1 MQFTWL
7 WPSFANLMAWPLQ
20 QQFRSRS
27 TSEPPKGLPGGTS
40 GKESACQLRRHNR
53 RRFDPWVRKILW
65 NREWQPTPEFMARKF
80 HGQRSLAGHSPWG
93 CKESDMTEWLSTAHT
108 KGFLKMLTPSLP
120 QNSYVKITRRRAIAL
135 VFFKAPLWFS
145 CAAKCIS
152 ALYYF
157 QRQ

>member
-1 MQFTWL
+1 MQIMWL
-7 WPSFANLMAWPLQ
+7 WPSSANLMAWPLQ

-27 TSEPPKGLPGGTS
+27 TSESPKGLPAGAS
-40 GKESACQLRRHNR
+40 GKESACQCRRHKR
-53 RRFDPWVRKILW
+53 LRFNPWVRKILW
-65 NREWQPTPEFMARKF
+65 NREWQPMPVFMVRKF
-80 HGQRSLAGHSPWG
+80 HGQRDLAGFSPWG
-93 CKESDMTEWLSTAHT
+93 RKESDMTEWLSVAHT

-120 QNSYVKITRRRAIAL
+120 KSSYVKITRRRATAL

-152 ALYYF
+152 ALHYF